1 MEPHTG
7 STSSTGST
15 GTPPAEPPDA
25 PFLDR
30 IASAD
35 LTARERDVARF
46 YEDSLPGAA
55 LLNLEE
61 VCRGVGVSSATVARF
76 ARKLGYADFR
86 AMSRSLRAGVRQD
99 LSLPVD
105 RLRWL
110 DDGEDRAPE
119 SVLAHRVHLA
129 QASLSASLTSI
140 DEAAFVRACDL
151 VADDD
156 RPLYLGAVASGQP
169 LLHHFCLLLAYLR
182 TGVTLLDGTD
192 RWAHAAAGIDADSV
206 VLAAAFD
213 RSPAPVKALLR
224 LARRREATSIL
235 LTNRRTGPLPPLA
248 DVLLTTTSPA
258 QDAMFRTRAA
268 TLVVLEALLDA
279 VAAHLRRDRHFRTRS
294 AVTPST
300 SYENVYLDGSGQHA
314 AQAVTFLSHSH
325 RIRQA
330 TDTLA
335 RRLAPRRRP
344 PQREEH
350 PCQPSRP
357 SSRTP

>member
-279 VAAHLRRDRHFRTRS
+279 VAAHLRRDRHFSKRL

-300 SYENVYLDGSGQHA
+300 SSENVYLDGSGQHA

>member
-46 YEDSLPGAA
+46 YENSLPGAA

-140 DEAAFVRACDL
+140 DEAAFARACDL

-192 RWAHAAAGIDADSV
+192 RWAHAAAGINADSV

>member
-1 MEPHTG
+1 MGTLGGVEPR
-7 STSSTGST
+7 TSGT
-15 GTPPAEPPDA
+15 GTSPAEPPDT

-30 IASAD
+30 LASAD
-35 LTARERDVARF
+35 LTARECDVARF

-61 VCRGVGVSSATVARF
+61 ICRAAGVSSATVARF

-86 AMSRSLRAGVRQD
+86 DMNRRLRSHIRQS

-110 DDGEDRAPE
+110 DVGEEHA
-119 SVLAHRVHLA
+119 SQSTLAHRIHLA
-129 QASLSASLTSI
+129 QASLSTTLSSI
-140 DEAAFVRACDL
+140 DDEAFAQACEL

-169 LLHHFCLLLAYLR
+169 LLRHFSLLLAYLR
-182 TGVTLLDGTD
+182 TDVMVLDGTD

-213 RSPAPVKALLR
+213 RSPAPLEALLR
-224 LARRREATSIL
+224 LARRRGATSIL
-235 LTNRRTGPLPPLA
+235 LTNRRAGPLPPLA
-248 DVLLTTTSPA
+248 DILLTTSSPT

-279 VAAHLRRDRHFRTRS
+279 VASRQRS
-294 AVTPST
+294 QHHRAEAIEEAFDLLNGYLPS
-300 SYENVYLDGSGQHA
+300 
-314 AQAVTFLSHSH
+314 
-325 RIRQA
+325 
-330 TDTLA
+330 
-335 RRLAPRRRP
+335 
-344 PQREEH
+344 
-350 PCQPSRP
+350 
-357 SSRTP
+357 

>member
-1 MEPHTG
+1 MEPRTG
-7 STSSTGST
+7 STSSAGSAGST
-15 GTPPAEPPDA
+15 GTPPVEPPDA

-30 IASAD
+30 LASAH

-140 DEAAFVRACDL
+140 DEAAFARACDL

-192 RWAHAAAGIDADSV
+192 RWAHAAAGINADSV

-248 DVLLTTTSPA
+248 DVLVTTTSPA

-279 VAAHLRRDRHFRTRS
+279 VAVRRGSRHRRHDGTRS
-294 AVTPST
+294 ERAEAIEEAFDLFGGYLPS
-300 SYENVYLDGSGQHA
+300 
-314 AQAVTFLSHSH
+314 
-325 RIRQA
+325 
-330 TDTLA
+330 
-335 RRLAPRRRP
+335 
-344 PQREEH
+344 
-350 PCQPSRP
+350 
-357 SSRTP
+357 

>member
-61 VCRGVGVSSATVARF
+61 ACRGVGVSSATVAQF

>member
-1 MEPHTG
+1 MGTLDGVEPRTG
-7 STSSTGST
+7 STSSTGGT
-15 GTPPAEPPDA
+15 GTPPAAPPDA

-30 IASAD
+30 LASAD

-86 AMSRSLRAGVRQD
+86 AMSRSLRTGVRQD

-110 DDGEDRAPE
+110 DDGEERAPE

-129 QASLSASLTSI
+129 QTSLSASLTSI
-140 DEAAFVRACDL
+140 DEAAFVRACEL
-151 VADDD
+151 VADGG

-169 LLHHFCLLLAYLR
+169 LLHHFRLLLAYLR

-192 RWAHAAAGIDADSV
+192 RWAHAAAGIGADSV

-213 RSPAPVKALLR
+213 RSPAPVEALLR

-235 LTNRRTGPLPPLA
+235 LTNRRTGALPPLA
-248 DVLLTTTSPA
+248 DILLTTTSPA

-279 VAAHLRRDRHFRTRS
+279 VAARRRS
-294 AVTPST
+294 
-300 SYENVYLDGSGQHA
+300 G
-314 AQAVTFLSHSH
+314 
-325 RIRQA
+325 R
-330 TDTLA
+330 
-335 RRLAPRRRP
+335 PRRGERAEAIG
-344 PQREEH
+344 RAFGLFGGYL
-350 PCQPSRP
+350 PS
-357 SSRTP
+357 

>member
-46 YEDSLPGAA
+46 YEDSLPSAA

-86 AMSRSLRAGVRQD
+86 SMSRSLRAGIRQD

-105 RLRWL
+105 RLRRL

-119 SVLAHRVHLA
+119 SVLAHRIHLA
-129 QASLSASLTSI
+129 QASLSASLASI
-140 DEAAFVRACDL
+140 DDSAFARACDL

-169 LLHHFCLLLAYLR
+169 LLHHFFLLLAYLR
-182 TGVTLLDGTD
+182 RGVTLLDGTD
-192 RWAHAAAGIDADSV
+192 RWAHAAAGIGADSV

-213 RSPAPVKALLR
+213 RSPAPVEGLLR

-235 LTNRRTGPLPPLA
+235 LTNRRTGALPPLA
-248 DVLLTTTSPA
+248 DILLTTTSPA

-279 VAAHLRRDRHFRTRS
+279 VAVRR
-294 AVTPST
+294 P
-300 SYENVYLDGSGQHA
+300 SGQ
-314 AQAVTFLSHSH
+314 
-325 RIRQA
+325 
-330 TDTLA
+330 
-335 RRLAPRRRP
+335 PRRGGRAEAI
-344 PQREEH
+344 EEAFALFGGYL
-350 PCQPSRP
+350 
-357 SSRTP
+357 SS